1 VDAVAVATGNDWRA
15 IEAAAHSFA
24 AQGERYSPLTNWY
37 KNEAGDLVGTIDI
50 PLKVG
55 TVGGSLKSNK
65 SVGLAHRILGAEKA
79 TVLAEVMGA
88 VGLAQNL
95 SALRSLGTEGIQ
107 KGHMTLHARS
117 VASTAGTPEKLFD
130 KVLERLL
137 ESGEVKVWKAKEI
150 IEEL

>member
-1 VDAVAVATGNDWRA
+1 NLDFNDVSGDDLRDVMSRAADFAAVDPYRASTHNKGVMSGVDAVAVATGNDWRA

-65 SVGLAHRILGAEKA
+65 TVGLAHRILGAEKA

-88 VGLAQNL
+88 
-95 SALRSLGTEGIQ
+95 
-107 KGHMTLHARS
+107 
-117 VASTAGTPEKLFD
+117 
-130 KVLERLL
+130 
-137 ESGEVKVWKAKEI
+137 
-150 IEEL
+150 